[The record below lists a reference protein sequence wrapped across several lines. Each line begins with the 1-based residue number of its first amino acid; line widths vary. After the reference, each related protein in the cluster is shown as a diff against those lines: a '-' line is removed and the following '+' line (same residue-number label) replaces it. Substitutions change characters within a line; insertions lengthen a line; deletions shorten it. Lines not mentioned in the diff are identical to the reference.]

1 MVKLKEAYDITTYD
15 NEILEKKRGK
25 KWEKRLIFFL
35 TAKSWYLKN
44 INTFSPKEI
53 KEEDFHLLFQVS
65 IDSELHVI
73 VLPSVNVNEAILPEE
88 VEEAG
93 PTHRRLRN
101 AQCWNLTIFLPL
113 TPDFYSS
120 ESKEYLKWHFL
131 IMLTCQK
138 LKSVNQENSSI
149 FTLWNGMVFPTAYV
163 RKDRYNF
170 LDMTSRC
177 TLIE

>member
-101 AQCWNLTIFLPL
+101 AQCWNLRIFMPL
-113 TPDFYSS
+113 TPDSWN
-120 ESKEYLKWHFL
+120 K
-131 IMLTCQK
+131 
-138 LKSVNQENSSI
+138 
-149 FTLWNGMVFPTAYV
+149 FTS
-163 RKDRYNF
+163 
-170 LDMTSRC
+170 LDG
-177 TLIE
+177 

>member
-1 MVKLKEAYDITTYD
+1 MIIDYWFDHWSSLVSLLVCWVQKQ
-15 NEILEKKRGK
+15 ILEKKRGK

-131 IMLTCQK
+131 IMLTCQ
-138 LKSVNQENSSI
+138 NC
-149 FTLWNGMVFPTAYV
+149 F
-163 RKDRYNF
+163 
-170 LDMTSRC
+170 
-177 TLIE
+177 

>member
-88 VEEAG
+88 EEEAG

-101 AQCWNLTIFLPL
+101 NAQCWNSRLFLPL
-113 TPDFYSS
+113 TPDPLQKFTLHSS
-120 ESKEYLKWHFL
+120 ELQCRMVKMVF
-131 IMLTCQK
+131 
-138 LKSVNQENSSI
+138 VDFV
-149 FTLWNGMVFPTAYV
+149 FTLNSA
-163 RKDRYNF
+163 
-170 LDMTSRC
+170 SQE
-177 TLIE
+177 IS